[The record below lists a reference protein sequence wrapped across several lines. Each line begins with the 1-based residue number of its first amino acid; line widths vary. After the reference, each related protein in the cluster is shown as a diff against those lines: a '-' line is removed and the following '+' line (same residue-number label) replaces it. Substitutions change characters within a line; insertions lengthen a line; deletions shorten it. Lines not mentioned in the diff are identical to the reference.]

1 MDIMHSWSSTVLRH
15 AVAAQLRRA
24 GAGRL
29 ASLAAGLSA
38 AALLLPVAAQAA
50 EAAGVDSGAALAE
63 IIVTATRHEE
73 KLNDVPVSA
82 SVLSGEPLAS
92 LGSAGDDIRQ
102 LAFKV
107 PSLNIESSNGRTFPR
122 FYIRGYG
129 NTDFN
134 SFASQPVS
142 LVYDDVVQENPS
154 LKGFPIFDQADVEVL
169 RGPQGTLFGRN
180 SPAGVVKLESAK
192 PVLGQFSGYGSL
204 SDGTYNTSVLEGVVN
219 LPVSDT
225 VAMRISTQGQ
235 HRDNWVDDPVNNSRL
250 EGYDDW
256 AARVQLLYKPSESF
270 NALFNVHGRTLGGS
284 ARLFRANIIELGTN
298 NLVPGF
304 DPSKF
309 YADGYNGQ
317 SYSMAGGSVHLNWV
331 LPNVT
336 IQSITGYESILH
348 YNTIGD
354 IDGGYGSG
362 NVFCNFN
369 PGGCTSADASGPGV
383 IPFSVETGG
392 GIKHH
397 RQITQEVRAIW
408 NVSPALTAQGG
419 VFLFDEDVEDSSH
432 DYSQTG
438 LTVLD
443 TTNSRQKNDAQAV
456 FGSLEYA
463 MTEKFKVRG
472 GLRFTADHKTF
483 SVPVAEY
490 SNGDPL
496 PLTGPLSKSASAT
509 NLSWDL
515 SGTYQLDPDTNLY
528 ARVAT
533 GFRVPSFGAPT
544 GTQAIQ
550 VARSEDNISYE
561 AGIKADLLDR
571 RARIAFDVFYYDVSH
586 QQLTAVGGTGN
597 QTALINAAHTIGQ
610 GAEVEFSAQ
619 LTPALSLNVSG
630 SYNDTKIKDPSLSV
644 GQCFNWAGIPGVP
657 ANAHCDITN
666 PLTAPDPVTGN
677 QNVLI
682 NGNPLPQAAKYIADV
697 SLRYAVPVG
706 ADGEVYAYTD
716 WSYRSKINFF
726 LYEATEFTGPSMVQ
740 GGLRVGYSWANKKY
754 DAAVFCRN
762 CTNQIRV
769 IGAIDF
775 ENATGMINDPRIVGA
790 QISAKF

>member
-1 MDIMHSWSSTVLRH
+1 MMDSIHSWSSSALRN
-15 AVAAQLRRA
+15 AVVAQLRAARFV
-24 GAGRL
+24 
-29 ASLAAGLSA
+29 SVAAGMSA
-38 AALLLPVAAQAA
+38 AALLLPGAAYAA
-50 EAAGVDSGAALAE
+50 DAAGGDSGASLAE
-63 IIVTATRHEE
+63 IVVTATRHAE
-73 KLNDVPVSA
+73 KLIDVPVSA
-82 SVLSGEPLAS
+82 SVLSGEPLAA
-92 LGSAGDDIRQ
+92 LGSSGDDIRQ

-192 PVLGQFSGYGSL
+192 PVLGEFSGYGSL
-204 SDGTYNTSVLEGVVN
+204 SDGTYNTAVLEGVVN

-225 VAMRISTQGQ
+225 IAMRFSTQGQ
-235 HRDNWVDDPVNNSRL
+235 HRDNWVDDPVNSTKL

-256 AARVQLLYKPSESF
+256 AARVQLLYKPSDSF
-270 NALFNVHGRTLGGS
+270 NALLNVHGRALNGS
-284 ARLFRANIIELGTN
+284 ARLFRANIIDLGTN

-331 LPNVT
+331 LPSVT

-354 IDGGYGSG
+354 IDGGFGSG

-369 PGGCTSADASGPGV
+369 EGGCTGADASGPGV
-383 IPFSVETGG
+383 IPFPVESGG
-392 GIKHH
+392 GIKNH
-397 RQITQEVRAIW
+397 RQITQEVRALW
-408 NVSPALTAQGG
+408 NLSSALTAQAG

-432 DYSQTG
+432 NYSMVG
-438 LTVLD
+438 LTIVD

-463 MTEKFKVRG
+463 MTSKFKLRG
-472 GLRFTADHKTF
+472 GARYTADHKTF
-483 SVPVAEY
+483 DVPVAETAA
-490 SNGDPL
+490 GEPL
-496 PLTGPLSKSASAT
+496 PLTGPLHKAVSAT
-509 NLSWDL
+509 NFSWDL
-515 SGTYQLDPDTNLY
+515 SATYQLTPDANLY
-528 ARVAT
+528 GRVAT
-533 GFRVPSFGAPT
+533 GFRAPSFGAPT

-561 AGIKADLLDR
+561 VGIKADLFDR

-586 QQLTAVGGTGN
+586 QQLTAVGGTSN
-597 QTALINAAHTIGQ
+597 QTSLINAAHTIGQ

-619 LTPALSLNVSG
+619 LTPTLSLNISG
-630 SYNDTKIKDPSLSV
+630 SLNDTKIKDKNLAV
-644 GQCFNWAGIPGVP
+644 GQCFNWAWVPGVP
-657 ANAHCDITN
+657 SDAHCNITN
-666 PLTAPDPVTGN
+666 PLTAPDANFN
-677 QNVLI
+677 QYVLI
-682 NGNPLPQAAKYIADV
+682 DGNPLPQAAKYIADV
-697 SLRYAVPVG
+697 SLRYAIPFG
-706 ADGEVYAYTD
+706 ASGEFYAYTD

-726 LYEATEFTGPSMVQ
+726 LYESKEFTGPAMVQ
-740 GGLRVGYSWANKKY
+740 GGARVGYSWANKKY

-762 CTNQIRV
+762 CTNEIRAV
-769 IGAIDF
+769 GAIDF

-790 QISAKF
+790 QFSAKF